1 MGGGSVKE
9 GSGAAEQVEVEW
21 EAATGA
27 AMEPEKSIPSTLSSL
42 PKRIS
47 SPTAASCQCKKPR
60 KGEATAGA
68 TTRAG
73 VAEREWAEE
82 REAVGEAMEIALEAV
97 VVNSP
102 PNRSP

>member
-1 MGGGSVKE
+1 MVKE
-9 GSGAAEQVEVEW
+9 GSGEAEQVEVEW

-47 SPTAASCQCKKPR
+47 SPTAASCQCKKPAS
-60 KGEATAGA
+60 KEEATAGA

-73 VAEREWAEE
+73 VVEREEWAEE
-82 REAVGEAMEIALEAV
+82 REAVGEMEIALEAV

>member
-1 MGGGSVKE
+1 MKE
-9 GSGAAEQVEVEW
+9 GSGEAEQVEVEW

-47 SPTAASCQCKKPR
+47 SPTAASCQCKKPAS
-60 KGEATAGA
+60 KEEATAGA

-82 REAVGEAMEIALEAV
+82 REAVGEMEIALEAV
-97 VVNSP
+97 VVDSS

>member
-1 MGGGSVKE
+1 MAV
-9 GSGAAEQVEVEW
+9 
-21 EAATGA
+21 
-27 AMEPEKSIPSTLSSL
+27 
-42 PKRIS
+42 
-47 SPTAASCQCKKPR
+47 SCQCKKRR

-73 VAEREWAEE
+73 VVEREEWAEE

>member
-1 MGGGSVKE
+1 MKE
-9 GSGAAEQVEVEW
+9 GSGEAEQVEVEW

-47 SPTAASCQCKKPR
+47 SPTAASCQCKKPAS
-60 KGEATAGA
+60 KEEATAGA